1 MKNTFLTLSFLASAL
16 IFGQEHT
23 DDTEKLLDDMCVEFT
38 QTAHLSEGE
47 RFLNIANKYIIPYS
61 STFTEEEWA
70 EESERLFL
78 RFQRKCDSFKNSLA
92 KIHPNT
98 NDNYE
103 LLSEK
108 TTANISKKDL
118 AAFKKQQHFYYF
130 DSATNE
136 KVSVEIT
143 KNHWTE
149 HFADGTHSKT
159 HFRWIS
165 NNQFELEFIESDN
178 FIRNRLNKK
187 GDKYNYEILSK
198 ENDFYWILTEVE
210 GQTFLFK
217 YKLFVGK

>member
-23 DDTEKLLDDMCVEFT
+23 DDTEKLLDDMCIEFT
-38 QTAHLSEGE
+38 QTAHLSDDE
-47 RFLNIANKYIIPYS
+47 RFYDPILKYLIPHRLK
-61 STFTEEEWA
+61 FKEEEWEA
-70 EESERLFL
+70 EVERI
-78 RFQRKCDSFKNSLA
+78 FQRYKEKCDSFRQFLIDTEN
-92 KIHPNT
+92 NT
-98 NDNYE
+98 YDNYKILAE
-103 LLSEK
+103 RP
-108 TTANISKKDL
+108 TANISKKDL

-130 DSATNE
+130 DNATNE

-149 HFADGTHSKT
+149 HFANGTHSKT
-159 HFRWIS
+159 YFRWIS

-178 FIRNRLNKK
+178 FVKDNLNKK
-187 GDKYNYEILSK
+187 GDKYYYEILSK